1 MTSSK
6 RQYRSNRLRII
17 GGTWGGRQL
26 SFPNAGQLRPTPDNV
41 RETLFNWLAPH
52 ISQARCLDLYA
63 GSGAIGLEALSRGAS
78 HVMFVESDRRHA
90 NAIKEHIETLS
101 GTEHATIRTMDAIK
115 TLKQLNP
122 DSPTPDSLGPDQLET
137 EFDLVFMDPPFNHDL
152 VAPTL
157 DALIESRSLRSTGMV
172 YVEHE
177 KALTLELGSRW
188 DVWREKS
195 HGAATSLLLT
205 PRRPVD

>member
-26 SFPNAGQLRPTPDNV
+26 SFPGGGQLRPTPDNV
-41 RETLFNWLAPH
+41 RETLFNWLAPQ
-52 ISQARCLDLYA
+52 IAQAQCLDLYA

-78 HVMFVESDRRHA
+78 HVMFVENDRRHA
-90 NAIKEHIETLS
+90 LAIKEHLNVLS
-101 GTEHATIRTMDAIK
+101 EQERATVRTMDAIK
-115 TLKQLNP
+115 TLKQLSQDEP
-122 DSPTPDSLGPDQLET
+122 RP
-137 EFDLVFMDPPFNHDL
+137 EFDLIFMDPPFDHDM

-157 DALIESRSLRSTGMV
+157 EALVQCEILRSTGMV

-177 KALTLELGSRW
+177 KKLNLELGTQW
-188 DVWREKS
+188 DIWREKS
-195 HGAATSLLLT
+195 HGGAKSLLLT
-205 PRRPVD
+205 PRQITE